1 MDLLV
6 LQKTA
11 KNDFGANCPIGSC
24 PSVIL
29 FPPNSPNHFFECFL
43 ECCSKA
49 TTGVIVISKF
59 HAYRFCSFHVLC
71 EKAFRDALMAMAFD
85 GSFSRWV
92 TYREI
97 RKWCKV

>member
-1 MDLLV
+1 
-6 LQKTA
+6 
-11 KNDFGANCPIGSC
+11 
-24 PSVIL
+24 
-29 FPPNSPNHFFECFL
+29 
-43 ECCSKA
+43 
-49 TTGVIVISKF
+49 
-59 HAYRFCSFHVLC
+59 LC